1 MQNGIICE
9 RKIVKTLK
17 DLDLNNKSV
26 LMRVDFNVPIHKDG
40 KNKGQIADDLRIRS
54 ALKSINYVLENGAK
68 SLVLVSHFG
77 RPKGADLSYSLK
89 NIKNNIEELLNK
101 PIIFASSIKD
111 AREILESQNKPII
124 LLENIRFNEG
134 ETKNDKELS
143 KNLASLCDVYINDA
157 FGASH
162 RAHASISGICE
173 FVNEKA
179 AGFLLENEIKS
190 FQKVLSNPER
200 PLLLI
205 IGGSKVSTK
214 LELLKN
220 VLNFVD
226 EIIIGGAMSN
236 TFLKAKG
243 FDMKSSLVEL
253 ELLDEAKAIMQDAKN
268 RDIEL
273 HLPVDLVV
281 SSDFKTPTNVA
292 NLSVSSLRDGDIA
305 LDIGSS
311 SINNFKDVINRAKS
325 IIWNGPVGMFEVR
338 AFANGSF
345 EIARALANSRAF
357 SLVGGGDSASA
368 IKAASAAFS
377 ENLEKQIDFISTGGG
392 AGLEMLEGKI
402 LPAISALES

>member
-1 MQNGIICE
+1 M
-9 RKIVKTLK
+9 KTLK